1 MRVTRLLATV
11 VALMVMQASLRAQ
24 AGLIGNGTNTVSAE
38 SFLGAPLPAP
48 TPPYPNTIDYVNSMG
63 MTTDTPPPTIPVTF
77 LEDALSET
85 TIAVGDTQITITN
98 DAPSG
103 TPFCLGAPPCNDT
116 FAGFGFTFSSGVDI
130 TGVSVDPASA
140 TDFRPNT
147 TAPHMGLQL
156 LSPTDILVDVTGD
169 APALGDELILDVTT
183 GNTTTPSIPEP
194 GSLALLGVGLA
205 GMCVAG
211 ARAGRRRG

>member
-1 MRVTRLLATV
+1 
-11 VALMVMQASLRAQ
+11 
-24 AGLIGNGTNTVSAE
+24 
-38 SFLGAPLPAP
+38 
-48 TPPYPNTIDYVNSMG
+48 MG

-103 TPFCLGAPPCNDT
+103 TPFCLGAPPCNNT

-130 TGVSVDPASA
+130 TGVSLDPASA
-140 TDFRPNT
+140 ADFLPNT

-156 LSPTDILVDVTGD
+156 LSSTDILVDVTGD
-169 APALGDELILDVTT
+169 APASGDKLILDVTT
-183 GNTTTPSIPEP
+183 GGTTPSIPEP
-194 GSLALLGVGLA
+194 ASLTLLGASLA

-211 ARAGRRRG
+211 ARARRRRGRAAASA